1 MACGITSDYIYQ
13 RMKSTE
19 KDSKKG
25 FAPNYALLLDEDES
39 GEDGVSGDKEEV
51 KGGADGR

>member
-19 KDSKKG
+19 KDSEKG
-25 FAPNYALLLDEDES
+25 FAPNCALLLDEDES
-39 GEDGVSGDKEEV
+39 GEVGTSGDKEEV

>member
-25 FAPNYALLLDEDES
+25 FTPNFALLLDEDES
-39 GEDGVSGDKEEV
+39 GDVEDGGDKEEV

>member
-19 KDSKKG
+19 KGSEKG
-25 FAPNYALLLDEDES
+25 FAPTSALLLDEEES
-39 GEDGVSGDKEEV
+39 SNEGDSGDQEEV

>member
-13 RMKSTE
+13 RMKCAG
-19 KDSKKG
+19 KDSNRG
-25 FAPNYALLLDEDES
+25 PDLTSALLVDEDEL
-39 GEDGVSGDKEEV
+39 EEVGVEGDQEEV